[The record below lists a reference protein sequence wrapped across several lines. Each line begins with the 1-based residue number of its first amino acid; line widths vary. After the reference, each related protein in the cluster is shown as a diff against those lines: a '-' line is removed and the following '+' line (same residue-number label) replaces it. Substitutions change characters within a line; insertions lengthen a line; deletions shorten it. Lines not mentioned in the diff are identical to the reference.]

1 MPGACNSGDVT
12 RFTTTANTVN
22 TVNACDAIGDA
33 LAAEAVRA
41 AEAAARECNVLVEET
56 EDSDTLRDVSA
67 LLESVWGR
75 TNEGAPIPSDVMRSL
90 VHAGGCIT
98 TARDRHRALVG
109 AAVLAPAAEGAYS
122 LIAAT
127 SPHQTSRG
135 LGRALKLHQRAWSL
149 ARGWRRI
156 EWTFDPLVSR
166 NARFN
171 LSRLG
176 ALATIYEQ
184 DFYGFM
190 FDEINANDHSDRL
203 AAVWSLDTT
212 RAILAADGR
221 PTPDS
226 ARPEN
231 ATVLSLGPD
240 NQPQLITDGI
250 RRWCRVPED
259 IVAIRRQQPELAQQ
273 WRLTVRAIFVEA
285 FAEGFTAVGFSRDG
299 WYELDQIMKDA
310 Q

>member
-1 MPGACNSGDVT
+1 MPSGCDSRDVT
-12 RFTTTANTVN
+12 RFTTT
-22 TVNACDAIGDA
+22 VNAVNERDAIGQT
-33 LAAEAVRA
+33 LHAEAARA
-41 AEAAARECNVLVEET
+41 AQMAARECDVLVEET
-56 EDSDTLRDVSA
+56 ENSDTLRDVST

-75 TNEGAPIPSDVMRSL
+75 TDEGVPIPSDVMRSL

-98 TARDRHRALVG
+98 TARDGHRALIG
-109 AAVLAPAAEGAYS
+109 AAILAPSADGGYS

-135 LGRALKLHQRAWSL
+135 LGRALKLHQRAWAL
-149 ARGWRRI
+149 ERGWRRI

-176 ALATIYEQ
+176 ALSTTYEQ

-190 FDEINANDHSDRL
+190 FDEINANDHTDRL
-203 AAVWSLDTT
+203 VAVWNLDTS
-212 RAILAADGR
+212 RAIAAADGR
-221 PTPDS
+221 PTPDA
-226 ARPEN
+226 ARPDN
-231 ATVLSLGPD
+231 ATVLSLAPD
-240 NQPQLITDGI
+240 GQPLSITDGI
-250 RRWCRVPED
+250 RRWCRVPQD

-273 WRLTVRAIFVEA
+273 WRLALRTIFVEA

-299 WYELDQIMKDA
+299 WYQLDQITKDE